1 MVKFDFNEMLNRV
14 DKISNEIDVIIDG
27 KKYPNETINFDSI
40 KEIKFMNS
48 NGNVIL
54 KGFFKIEK
62 LYQTELNNL
71 IKIEQLNV
79 KFSQTLKNFLQF
91 HFAETKI
98 IINFELN
105 DNNKN
110 LIFQNFHK
118 IPQKFH
124 PKIENNFLEI
134 IQINSFENLNIL
146 NLIND
151 ENEIE
156 DFKENFSE
164 SENSQIITNNNIN
177 FEFPNQIS
185 KYFKKEDG
193 SKKNIPIDDSNDYE
207 MDSEKNDSIKD
218 EKVEFN
224 LNENFISFENLD
236 KFNFNK
242 EIHNLVENPE
252 KYIEKKEKKFC
263 DLSCMNLFG
272 DYFKVNENHFYL
284 SEMCLNN
291 LNLNSDINSDKNYI
305 NVTLFNY
312 LEIFD
317 NFLKEKFPNEKVIFN
332 KINDLNLTDFSNL
345 ISNYISHLENY
356 IISLNNNE
364 QIDSNIKNNLIF
376 RIKKEILTL
385 KLFSLLFL
393 NCFISVGKFNEN
405 KFSEENFKDVKN
417 MKMRKKKLIE
427 WLIEAQKDEFN
438 NKIQNFNDFN
448 SKIIYSLI
456 NGQILY
462 SIKECQKQ
470 NKPILALLISQLNNQ
485 ISQEKCNIYLNSNY
499 KKLNISNNL
508 KKIYNLIGSNCKIEN
523 ENNYNLIIENYC
535 NWKNILIQI
544 TLFLTEP
551 DKNINELI
559 ELLEIEINKN
569 NNKIISFYIDNDKY
583 EINYL
588 LLKMYYYYIKNE
600 NFDNQI
606 KLLNN
611 LTHSL
616 SFHDSNCDH
625 HVQYI
630 IINILSRI
638 IQKLNINDEKYL
650 NYIKKTAYF
659 LTKKI
664 NEEIF
669 IIFNKEKID
678 DNLYN
683 KLLNFSDISNEMKSR
698 LKNRK

>member
-14 DKISNEIDVIIDG
+14 DKISNEIDVFIDG

-54 KGFFKIEK
+54 NGFFKIEK
-62 LYQTELNNL
+62 TYQSNLNNL

-79 KFSQTLKNFLQF
+79 KFSNILKKFLQF
-91 HFAETKI
+91 HFADTKI
-98 IINFELN
+98 IIHFDLN
-105 DNNKN
+105 DNNLN
-110 LIFQNFHK
+110 LISKNFHK
-118 IPQKFH
+118 IPQNLNPKFN
-124 PKIENNFLEI
+124 NNFLELT
-134 IQINSFENLNIL
+134 QINSFENLNIL
-146 NLIND
+146 NFIND
-151 ENEIE
+151 ENNIEIE
-156 DFKENFSE
+156 DFKDNFSE
-164 SENSQIITNNNIN
+164 LENNNNN

-207 MDSEKNDSIKD
+207 IESENLILD
-218 EKVEFN
+218 EKVEFK
-224 LNENFISFENLD
+224 LNDNFISFDNLD

-242 EIHNLVENPE
+242 EIHNLIENPQNF
-252 KYIEKKEKKFC
+252 IEKKEKKFC
-263 DLSCMNLFG
+263 NLSCMNLFG
-272 DYFKVNENHFYL
+272 DYFKIKENHFYL
-284 SEMCLNN
+284 SNLCFNN
-291 LNLNSDINSDKNYI
+291 LNLNSDINNDKNYL
-305 NVTLFNY
+305 NVTLFKY

-317 NFLKEKFPNEKVIFN
+317 NFLKEKFEKNDYFN
-332 KINDLNLTDFSNL
+332 INDLNLTDFSNL

-356 IISLNNNE
+356 KNFLINDN
-364 QIDSNIKNNLIF
+364 SNIKNNLII

-393 NCFISVGKFNEN
+393 NCFISVGKFNGEN
-405 KFSEENFKDVKN
+405 KFNEENFKDIKN

-438 NKIQNFNDFN
+438 KNIKNFNDFN
-448 SKIIYSLI
+448 SKVIISLI
-456 NGQILY
+456 NGQILN

-470 NKPILALLISQLNNQ
+470 KKSILALLISQLNNK
-485 ISQEKCNIYLNSNY
+485 ISQENCNIYLNSNY
-499 KKLNISNNL
+499 KKLNVNNYL
-508 KKIYNLIGSNCKIEN
+508 KKIYNLIGANCKINN
-523 ENNYNLIIENYC
+523 EGNSNLIIENYC

-544 TLFLTEP
+544 TLFLSEP
-551 DKNINELI
+551 DENINNLI
-559 ELLEIEINKN
+559 EILENEINNNNKN
-569 NNKIISFYIDNDKY
+569 NKKISFYVDKDKY
-583 EINYL
+583 EINFL
-588 LLKMYYYYIKNE
+588 LLKIYYYFIKND
-600 NFDNQI
+600 NFEEQI

-616 SFHDSNCDH
+616 SFHDSKCDH

-638 IQKLNINDEKYL
+638 IQKLNINNEIYL
-650 NYIKKTAYF
+650 DYIKKTAYF

-669 IIFNKEKID
+669 IIFKNENID
-678 DNLYN
+678 ENLE
-683 KLLNFSDISNEMKSR
+683 KLLNLSNISNQMKIR
-698 LKNRK
+698 LKNNN